1 MALTFPALRAANLAR
16 NSREGWMVLT
26 DWSLDDWLTP
36 LGGEVGEALNIVK
49 KFNRERDG
57 LVGNRETR
65 AQLLD
70 MLADE
75 LADAVTYADLLAA
88 RFDVTLDDRS
98 FDSFRHASKA
108 ALAYR
113 TGPHTVART
122 ATNLIR
128 LMGTLAGVVMD
139 ITDGQRAKV
148 TPAFAIGGVMREL
161 DILALHFDIDLGA
174 AVVTKF
180 NATSEKLGFPQ
191 RLEVA

>member
-1 MALTFPALRAANLAR
+1 MGLTFPQLRAANLAR
-16 NSREGWMVLT
+16 NSREGWMALT

-36 LGGEVGEALNIVK
+36 LGGEVGEALNVVK
-49 KFNRERDG
+49 KLNRERDG
-57 LVGNRETR
+57 LVGNRETH

-88 RFDVTLDDRS
+88 RADVTIDDRS
-98 FDSFRHASKA
+98 FDSFRHATKA

-113 TGPHTVART
+113 TGAHTTART

-139 ITDGQRAKV
+139 TTDGQRSKV
-148 TPAFAIGGVMREL
+148 TPAFAIGGVVREL
-161 DILALHFDIDLGA
+161 DILALHFDIDLGVSVA
-174 AVVTKF
+174 RKF
-180 NATSEKLGFPQ
+180 NAVSEKHGFLQ